1 MVHNPIVDDVYWI
14 CETTWDIEGVQ
25 HILRPYRCKKNMP
38 GGMVAMH
45 RLDDED
51 SASIEPIHINR
62 LIEMTLVP
70 VNFDRGD
77 I

>member
-62 LIEMTLVP
+62 LIRSIINGV
-70 VNFDRGD
+70 